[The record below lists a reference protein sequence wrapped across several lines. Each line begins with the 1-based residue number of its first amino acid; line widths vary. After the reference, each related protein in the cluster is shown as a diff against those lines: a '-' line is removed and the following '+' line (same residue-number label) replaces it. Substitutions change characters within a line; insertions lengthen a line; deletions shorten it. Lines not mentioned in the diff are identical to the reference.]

1 MLGGL
6 WPSARASGSRRSRWC
21 GWSESTIALAA
32 GVIAGSALLTAF
44 GLDSV
49 IELLSGSVLLW
60 RLSVEARGADVERVK
75 MVEHR
80 ATWFAVVMLALLC
93 LYVLVTSIVG
103 LAAHS
108 KPGSSAAGIVI
119 TVAAVI
125 VMPWL
130 GVSKRRIA
138 TRIGSDALRADAAE
152 SFTCGYMAAAV
163 LAGVALNTLFHW
175 WWAEDI
181 AALGFL
187 FWLVGETREA
197 FEEAREGP
205 EDDEEQKAGRLPT
218 ETSKPI
224 KGRAV
229 PLL

>member
-1 MLGGL
+1 MTTDA
-6 WPSARASGSRRSRWC
+6 ARAVAVRKGVRLATVTVVWMAA
-21 GWSESTIALAA
+21 ESTIALAA

-75 MVEHR
+75 RIEHR
-80 ATWFAVVMLALLC
+80 ATWFAAVLLALLC

-119 TVAAVI
+119 AVAAVI

-130 GVSKRRIA
+130 GVSKRRVA
-138 TRIGSDALRADAAE
+138 ARIGSDALRADAAE

-163 LAGVALNTLFHW
+163 LVGVALNGWFHW

-181 AALGFL
+181 AALVFL
-187 FWLVGETREA
+187 FWLIGETREA

-205 EDDEEQKAGRLPT
+205 GEDDEQTAGRLPT
-218 ETSKPI
+218 ETS
-224 KGRAV
+224 
-229 PLL
+229 

>member
-1 MLGGL
+1 MTTDAG
-6 WPSARASGSRRSRWC
+6 RAVAVLTGVRLAAVTVVWMVA
-21 GWSESTIALAA
+21 ESTIALAA

-60 RLSVEARGADVERVK
+60 RLSVEARGADVERVER
-75 MVEHR
+75 VEHR
-80 ATWFAVVMLALLC
+80 ATWFAAVMLALLC

-108 KPGSSAAGIVI
+108 KPGSSTAGIVI

-138 TRIGSDALRADAAE
+138 ARIGSDALRADAAE

-163 LAGVALNTLFHW
+163 LVGVALNTLFHW

-181 AALGFL
+181 AALVFL

-197 FEEAREGP
+197 LEEAREGP
-205 EDDEEQKAGRLPT
+205 GDDEEQTAGRLPT
-218 ETSKPI
+218 ETS
-224 KGRAV
+224 
-229 PLL
+229 